1 MEAVA
6 KLRNAKGSA
15 RKARLV
21 IDQIR
26 GKDVDEALN
35 LLRFSEKH
43 VSKRIEKLVESAIS
57 NWTNKNEG
65 MRPEDSDLFVKA
77 CYVDGGPVLKR
88 FRPAPFGRAHRIR
101 KRTCHITVVIDSR
114 LPMEVVSE
122 TPEDTMEESQ
132 ENEA

>member
-1 MEAVA
+1 MEAIA
-6 KLRNAKGSA
+6 RLRNAKGSP

-26 GKDVDEALN
+26 NKDVNEALN
-35 LLRFSEKH
+35 LLRFSEKF
-43 VSKRIEKLVESAIS
+43 VSRRIEKLVESAIS
-57 NWTNKNEG
+57 NWANKNEG
-65 MRPEDSDLFVKA
+65 MRPEDSELYVKA

-101 KRTCHITVVIDSR
+101 KRTCHITVVVDSR
-114 LPMEVVSE
+114 LPLQIEQADEV
-122 TPEDTMEESQ
+122 EEIQ

>member
-26 GKDVDEALN
+26 NKDVDEALN
-35 LLRFSEKH
+35 ILRFSEKH

-57 NWTNKNEG
+57 NWANKNEG
-65 MRPEDSDLFVKA
+65 MRPEDSDLYVKA
-77 CYVDGGPVLKR
+77 CFADGGPMLKR

-101 KRTCHITVVIDSR
+101 KRTCHITVIVDSR
-114 LPMEVVSE
+114 LPISIE
-122 TPEDTMEESQ
+122 TAAEETIEETQ
-132 ENEA
+132 DNEA